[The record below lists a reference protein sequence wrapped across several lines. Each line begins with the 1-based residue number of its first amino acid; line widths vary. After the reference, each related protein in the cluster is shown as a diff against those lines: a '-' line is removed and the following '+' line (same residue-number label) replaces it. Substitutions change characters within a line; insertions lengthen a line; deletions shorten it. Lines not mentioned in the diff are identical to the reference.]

1 MPKDDYKY
9 ENYDLDTFLDYRTKL
24 GNSYFALEAT
34 LNAMN
39 TYLRR
44 AEEYPAQVS
53 KDEGGRVQM
62 FLEEAGFL
70 LREHFVLFARMSEE

>member
-1 MPKDDYKY
+1 MKDDHKY
-9 ENYDLDTFLDYRTKL
+9 ELHDLDTFLDYRTRL
-24 GNSYFALEAT
+24 GNSYFTLKAT
-34 LNAMN
+34 LNAMD
-39 TYLRR
+39 TLLRR

-53 KDEGGRVQM
+53 NDEGGQVQM